1 MIAVIGQNSTWQKT
15 CFLERLD
22 RGQVNRIRSLT
33 WSAAGK
39 GGNVTRVLAFLG
51 EEPLAM
57 GYAGG
62 EAGRQ
67 YLDYLRGE
75 GLSLEYQEIREE
87 TRVCTTLIEEDGT
100 VTELI
105 DPPPRITPREREGF
119 RRLAEGAIARAALL
133 VIGGTSV
140 EGESDD
146 CYRRFTESA
155 HAVGVPVLLD
165 SFRLHGRLA
174 LEAAPEILK
183 INLHEFEQLT
193 GRALADPA
201 ARRGAYREIRER
213 HRLSWIVVTLGAAGV
228 EGWDG
233 ERLVRAVPPAVKVRN
248 SIGSGDAVT
257 AGVVAGWLHRRAFAE
272 AVAEAAALGTANC
285 LHPVPGVILPEDLA
299 AVRAGMRT
307 GLS

>member
-15 CFLERLD
+15 CFLDRLA
-22 RGQVNRIRSLT
+22 RGQVNRVCSLT

-62 EAGRQ
+62 AAGRLF
-67 YLDYLRGE
+67 LDYLRGE
-75 GLSLEYQEIREE
+75 GLSLDFQEIREE
-87 TRVCTTLIEEDGT
+87 TRVCTTLIEEGGT

-119 RRLAEGAIARAALL
+119 RHLAERNIPRSALL

-140 EGESDD
+140 EGETDH
-146 CYRRFTESA
+146 CYRNYVESA
-155 HAVGVPVLLD
+155 HRAGVPVLLD

-183 INLHEFEQLT
+183 INLHEFEELT

-201 ARRGAYREIRER
+201 ARREAYRETRER
-213 HRLSWIVVTLGAAGV
+213 HRLSWIVVTLGAEGV

-233 ERLVRAVPPAVKVRN
+233 ERLVRAVPPAVQVCN
-248 SIGSGDAVT
+248 SIGSGDSVT
-257 AGVVAGWLHRRAFAE
+257 AGIVTGWLHRRPFPE

-285 LHPVPGVILPEDLA
+285 LHPVPGVIRPEDLA
-299 AVRAGMRT
+299 AVRAEVRVEV
-307 GLS
+307 S